1 MSSEKT
7 ISTDLRE
14 QVPEEK
20 EDTITALEHDDAAPI
35 YDPATDTPEALSR
48 RKFLSRLSLA
58 LGGVTGLIVTVPV
71 VGYLVGPL
79 VTQQPETWRT
89 VGSIT
94 DFKVG
99 ETKQVS
105 FLDASPLSWAGV
117 SAQTAAWLRRESDTK
132 FTCFAVN
139 CTHLGCP
146 VTWLPGAQLF
156 MCPCHGGVYYKD
168 GVVAGGPPPK
178 PLPQYD
184 VRIVQS
190 SVEIKASGIPFGEL
204 YGNKDKDTGK

>member
-1 MSSEKT
+1 MSKKST
-7 ISTDLRE
+7 IATDLQERP
-14 QVPEEK
+14 PEEQ
-20 EDTITALEHDDAAPI
+20 EDTISALEHEEAPL

-48 RKFLSRLSLA
+48 RKFLGRLSIA
-58 LGGVTGLIVTVPV
+58 LGGATAVIVGVPV
-71 VGYLVGPL
+71 IGYLIGPL
-79 VTQQPETWRT
+79 FVKAPEVWRA

-105 FLDASPLSWAGV
+105 FADASPLPWSGV
-117 SAQTAAWLRRESDTK
+117 TAQTAAWVRREAETK
-132 FTCFAVN
+132 FTAFAVN

-146 VTWLPGAQLF
+146 VTWLPGAELF

-168 GVVAGGPPPK
+168 GSVAGGPPPK

-184 VRIVQS
+184 LRIVNNT
-190 SVEIKASGIPFGEL
+190 VEIKASGIPFGEL